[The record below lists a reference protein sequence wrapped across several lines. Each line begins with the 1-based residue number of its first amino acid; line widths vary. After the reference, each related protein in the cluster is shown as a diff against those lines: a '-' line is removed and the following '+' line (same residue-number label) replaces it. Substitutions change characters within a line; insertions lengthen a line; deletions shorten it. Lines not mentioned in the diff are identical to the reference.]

1 MPYSAIHVYFFL
13 SSEGEQWHNVRRVL
27 ARKMGAPRA
36 VSYYA
41 DGINEV
47 ITDMIRRLRYVRD
60 STEHQ
65 DKLVPDLTNEMYK
78 WSMECKI

>member
-1 MPYSAIHVYFFL
+1 MKSFI
-13 SSEGEQWHNVRRVL
+13 
-27 ARKMGAPRA
+27 K
-36 VSYYA
+36 
-41 DGINEV
+41 DV
-47 ITDMIRRLRYVRD
+47 ISRLRYVRD